1 MTYVSLGM
9 WPGSDIMATDYMD
22 SDKEECNGPVSDTG
36 DVACSKHLVS
46 RMSMNGEQL
55 IENFDI
61 LYHHNKILCSFVQQK
76 QSFEVVVSLT
86 KTKDKK
92 CANEIVCKEKYYIPC

>member
-1 MTYVSLGM
+1 M

-61 LYHHNKILCSFVQQK
+61 LYHHNKILCSLFNK
-76 QSFEVVVSLT
+76 NKALRLLFL
-86 KTKDKK
+86 
-92 CANEIVCKEKYYIPC
+92 